1 MSKPQRG
8 GARRKRIGSVSVYQ
22 HHGGW
27 YVYYREGERSV
38 RKRVADN
45 RPDAE
50 KIAGQI
56 NAQLGSSAPTMLAF
70 EPVSVAE
77 LRRSFLDHHEHVL
90 RSSLATVRRYR
101 AATQHLE
108 DFCGQLPSAPPAHEI
123 SADHFVRY
131 LREIHVYP
139 NGHPKSQ
146 RRKLRDTGVLFILE
160 TCRSMYGFAARR
172 RHLPPYAETPFSE
185 LKQFR
190 LRVEDSK
197 PVHVFDAG
205 TEVRF
210 LQELNDWALP
220 IHFVLAKTGLRPGE
234 LTHLLIE
241 DLDLDD
247 GWLFVRNKSALGW
260 RIKTG
265 QERAVPLCPE
275 AAAVFRRV
283 VGQRQHGV
291 VFLRPRF
298 RDELPT
304 LAGPLSDLES
314 VAEQRLSRLQN
325 SAEPISRVESAKVLR
340 IVWRDAGLIRTDAI
354 RKAFIRAGLAIE
366 RPELTCPKCWRH
378 TFATLLQDAEVDPLI
393 RQITLGHK
401 TAGDA
406 RGALGMTGVYTH
418 TRRETQ
424 KRQIERALRLWPE
437 SLELAR
443 CWAAR
448 SQSDRDLC

>member
-1 MSKPQRG
+1 
-8 GARRKRIGSVSVYQ
+8 
-22 HHGGW
+22 
-27 YVYYREGERSV
+27 
-38 RKRVADN
+38 
-45 RPDAE
+45 
-50 KIAGQI
+50 
-56 NAQLGSSAPTMLAF
+56 
-70 EPVSVAE
+70 
-77 LRRSFLDHHEHVL
+77 
-90 RSSLATVRRYR
+90 
-101 AATQHLE
+101 
-108 DFCGQLPSAPPAHEI
+108 
-123 SADHFVRY
+123 
-131 LREIHVYP
+131 
-139 NGHPKSQ
+139 
-146 RRKLRDTGVLFILE
+146 
-160 TCRSMYGFAARR
+160 
-172 RHLPPYAETPFSE
+172 
-185 LKQFR
+185 
-190 LRVEDSK
+190 
-197 PVHVFDAG
+197 
-205 TEVRF
+205 
-210 LQELNDWALP
+210 
-220 IHFVLAKTGLRPGE
+220 
-234 LTHLLIE
+234 
-241 DLDLDD
+241 
-247 GWLFVRNKSALGW
+247 
-260 RIKTG
+260 
-265 QERAVPLCPE
+265 
-275 AAAVFRRV
+275 
-283 VGQRQHGV
+283 
-291 VFLRPRF
+291 
-298 RDELPT
+298 LPT